1 MTKYTPAQAKA
12 VKKYLSKF
20 ADIKIRVSKE
30 DKARYEA
37 AAEKAKLSL
46 NKFVISAIEEKT
58 SKINDEL
65 L

>member
-12 VKKYLSKF
+12 VKKYQSKF
-20 ADIKIRVSKE
+20 EDIKIRVSKK
-30 DKARYEA
+30 DKARYKA